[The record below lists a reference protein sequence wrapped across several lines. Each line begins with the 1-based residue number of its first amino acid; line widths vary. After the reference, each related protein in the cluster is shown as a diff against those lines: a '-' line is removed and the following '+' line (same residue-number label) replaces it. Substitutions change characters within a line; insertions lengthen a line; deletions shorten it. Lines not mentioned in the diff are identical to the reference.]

1 MGSAYLVP
9 QLADELL
16 IARKRVRTVLDEA
29 AEGPEPQRRLAV
41 LLDDV
46 QMWVVRPA
54 THLAR
59 LLDDRVDALRK
70 GVVEDLQR
78 GLARY
83 SAYKPKHLNENGEL
97 TLPPR
102 RTS

>member
-46 QMWVVRPA
+46 QVRIVRPA
-54 THLAR
+54 ARLAD
-59 LLDDRVDALRK
+59 LLDDRVDALRE
-70 GVVEDLQR
+70 GVRQDWQRRLVE
-78 GLARY
+78 
-83 SAYKPKHLNENGEL
+83 E
-97 TLPPR
+97 
-102 RTS
+102 